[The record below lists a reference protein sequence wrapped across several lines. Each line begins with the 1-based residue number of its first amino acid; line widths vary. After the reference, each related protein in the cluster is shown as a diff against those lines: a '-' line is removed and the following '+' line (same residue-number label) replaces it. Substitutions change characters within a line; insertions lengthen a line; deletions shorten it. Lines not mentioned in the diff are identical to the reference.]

1 MARWEP
7 REVTTIL
14 SKACVFVEFPS
25 PHSII
30 WVFSCCAIYKR
41 WFKLFPRGTRTCVW
55 SENGQSP
62 QTGCK
67 AWYTL
72 CKVRHTGVY
81 HLHGFNPFTAPACKI
96 SRLKDARR
104 RLQTVY
110 SGPVTQPSVLCD
122 LGWKSFYMPMRKRLQ
137 GFRFQTLIGRFHVTS
152 WRWRDESFDCLNGVY
167 CLQGA
172 IPDSLLFAGHEHH
185 WELGSCWFHHLPER
199 LSEHNMWPAPHRCIA
214 QCTSGNMG

>member
-1 MARWEP
+1 MLCDIQALIQVISKGYTYMCMIWKWP
-7 REVTTIL
+7 VTTDWL
-14 SKACVFVEFPS
+14 QSM
-25 PHSII
+25 
-30 WVFSCCAIYKR
+30 IYTVR
-41 WFKLFPRGTRTCVW
+41 PCI
-55 SENGQSP
+55 
-62 QTGCK
+62 
-67 AWYTL
+67 